1 MTDPFDPLRALT
13 VLNQQGV
20 RYVVIGGV
28 AASLLGS
35 SLLTFDLDICYAR
48 DETNLRALAA
58 ALREIHARLRG
69 APEDL
74 PFQLDEMTLKNG
86 DHFTF
91 STDVGD
97 LDVLGTPKG
106 TDGYEQLVRDADR
119 LELDGVSVRV
129 ASLES
134 LVRMKEAAGR
144 AKDKWALEILAA
156 VRDEL
161 ERKADA

>member
-1 MTDPFDPLRALT
+1 M
-13 VLNQQGV
+13 

-28 AASLLGS
+28 AASLMGS

-48 DETNLRALAA
+48 DEANLRALAE
-58 ALREIHARLRG
+58 ALREVHARLRG
-69 APEDL
+69 APADL
-74 PFQLDEMTLKNG
+74 PFQLDDVTLKNG

-106 TDGYEQLVRDADR
+106 TAGYEQLVRDAEPLD
-119 LELDGVSVRV
+119 LEGASVRV

-144 AKDKWALEILAA
+144 AKDRLGLEILAA
-156 VRDEL
+156 LRDEL
-161 ERKADA
+161 ERA